1 MKSMQRAICYP
12 RCFVALSMTGLS
24 LLATIKV
31 ALVDGDQ
38 LQKAHVLLVIVDKN
52 E

>member
-1 MKSMQRAICYP
+1 
-12 RCFVALSMTGLS
+12 MTGLS

-38 LQKAHVLLVIVDKN
+38 LQKAHVL
-52 E
+52 